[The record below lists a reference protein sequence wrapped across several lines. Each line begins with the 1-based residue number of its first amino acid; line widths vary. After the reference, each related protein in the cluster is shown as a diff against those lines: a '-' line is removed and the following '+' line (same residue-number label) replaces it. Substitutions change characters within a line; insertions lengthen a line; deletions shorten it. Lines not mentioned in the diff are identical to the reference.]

1 MFSFIHTA
9 DIHLDSPLR
18 GLNQHADAPVDQI
31 RGATRRALDKLVSL
45 ALEKNVDFL
54 LIAGDLYDGDWPDY
68 STGLFFNK
76 QMSRLN
82 EANIPVYLIS
92 GNHDAA
98 SKITKSLKPPAN
110 VTVLSTKVPET
121 VLIDGLP
128 VAIHGQ
134 GFATQSVTENLV
146 LEYPSASPK
155 RFNIG
160 MLHTSL
166 TGNPEHDPYA
176 PCSINDLTE
185 KGYDYWALGHIHQ
198 HAVVHESPHIV
209 YSGNPQ
215 GRHIKETDE
224 RGCYFIEVADD
235 LTIKQLS
242 FEVTDV
248 VRWKALE
255 IDISSLVDTD
265 ALLEQ
270 ITQHMET
277 ALAEANGR
285 LLALRITLVGDSPLH
300 DQLHAELS
308 QWQAECVSMAAQV
321 EDELIWFERLRI
333 KTNPTYDPQEL
344 AERDDLTK
352 LVLEALNDFTPS
364 QVPAPVAQLRDKL
377 KDIGNKDLQSLL
389 ALSDA
394 DDQLKQDVS
403 SIVLQS
409 ISSSAS

>member
-31 RGATRRALDKLVSL
+31 RGATRRALDRLVSL

-166 TGNPEHDPYA
+166 TGNPQHDPYA

-224 RGCYFIEVADD
+224 RGCYFIEVTDD

-255 IDISSLVDTD
+255 IDISSLVDAD

-300 DQLHAELS
+300 DKLHAQLS
-308 QWQAECVSMAAQV
+308 QWQAECVSIAAQV
-321 EDELIWFERLRI
+321 ERLRI

-344 AERDDLTK
+344 AQRDDLTK

-364 QVPAPVAQLRDKL
+364 KVPAPVAQLRDKL

-403 SIVLQS
+403 AIVLQS

>member
-1 MFSFIHTA
+1 
-9 DIHLDSPLR
+9 
-18 GLNQHADAPVDQI
+18 
-31 RGATRRALDKLVSL
+31 
-45 ALEKNVDFL
+45 
-54 LIAGDLYDGDWPDY
+54 
-68 STGLFFNK
+68 
-76 QMSRLN
+76 MSRLN